1 MTGSTGIAPEDTPDH
16 LLATG
21 NQNEIEDGALM
32 KILRHSITILYFKEF
47 KRRMYAD
54 QIITIALRNYV
65 PVRNHLID
73 IDYSYILITTVQK
86 NRYNFLSI

>member
-47 KRRMYAD
+47 KKKNVCRSN
-54 QIITIALRNYV
+54 NYD
-65 PVRNHLID
+65 RSKKLCAREKSSH
-73 IDYSYILITTVQK
+73 
-86 NRYNFLSI
+86 RY